1 MAIEQV
7 ALNACELEQR
17 RAQHA
22 LETHPPAHSQ
32 STGVSSVAVT
42 APSHPN
48 AACKS
53 SAKQPAQM
61 QRIMHGAYFN
71 ELNTLQAT
79 AEAMRQQ
86 LPAQW
91 PAAVVSGRACPACGR
106 LLVLL

>member
-1 MAIEQV
+1 
-7 ALNACELEQR
+7 
-17 RAQHA
+17 
-22 LETHPPAHSQ
+22 
-32 STGVSSVAVT
+32 
-42 APSHPN
+42 
-48 AACKS
+48 
-53 SAKQPAQM
+53 M